1 MKQRVITTSEKVS
14 NALGRNTK
22 HDLSK
27 AVKTIQ
33 PQLKAVDLELFN
45 EATRVLK
52 DFSKDQR
59 SVLKQEMVNVLLL
72 AHHKGVTTDL
82 IPIDLV
88 EGATPVPVEASLK
101 PAKKKATKVKPVE
114 EPEEVE
120 DADHEEE
127 EKPKK
132 KTKVKAKAEPK
143 EVVETI
149 DPVMTVGI
157 DKLPM
162 VRTFPKKI
170 DHDELGELVAI
181 PDLYHDYESLVEALE
196 EGKTIY
202 FVSYWTKRQIKEYS
216 YAYWKQIDPK
226 VVAKGFPMNLD
237 ILMAVLPCETM
248 DRVFAMSRL
257 TEALFQ
263 FEGEDLDPVVD
274 TDKNGKEYQVRVSA
288 GMEFQLYAPADEVK

>member
-1 MKQRVITTSEKVS
+1 MKQRVITTSERISKS
-14 NALGRNTK
+14 LGRNTK
-22 HDLSK
+22 HNLKK
-27 AVKTIQ
+27 ALQTIQ
-33 PQLKAVDLELFN
+33 PQLKPVDLELFN
-45 EATRVLK
+45 TATKLLK

-59 SVLKQEMVNVLLL
+59 SVTVQEMVNVLLL
-72 AHHKGVTTDL
+72 AHQKGVTTDL
-82 IPIDLV
+82 IPTKLV
-88 EGATPVPVEASLK
+88 EEATPVPVEASLK

-120 DADHEEE
+120 DADQEEE

-132 KTKVKAKAEPK
+132 KTKVKAKTEPK
-143 EVVETI
+143 EVVETL

-157 DKLPM
+157 DNLPM
-162 VRTFPKKI
+162 VKVFPKEI
-170 DHDELGELVAI
+170 DHDELGKLIAI
-181 PDLYHDYESLVEALE
+181 PDLYHDYASLVEALE

-274 TDKNGKEYQVRVSA
+274 TDKSGKEYQVRVAA
-288 GMEFQLYAPADEVK
+288 GMEFQLYVPADEVK